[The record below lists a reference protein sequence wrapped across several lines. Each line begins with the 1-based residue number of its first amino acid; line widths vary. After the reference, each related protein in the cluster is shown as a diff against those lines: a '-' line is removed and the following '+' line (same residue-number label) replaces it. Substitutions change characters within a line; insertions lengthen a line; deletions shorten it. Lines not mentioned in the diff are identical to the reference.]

1 MATEGH
7 GAGGHGTGGHGKK
20 ERKADATFFSTR
32 PGGSDGFCE
41 AKVLKSRMKGRE
53 FHWSRVGMCRPTGG
67 GYFEIRVE
75 GEKSVL
81 VPEAPRGVHD
91 IYAEVD
97 DSVPDGTIIKYSLY
111 QVVFEGGVAKE
122 KMLHH
127 PELEIGF

>member
-1 MATEGH
+1 MALKGTAEKGTAEKGTAR
-7 GAGGHGTGGHGKK
+7 GAKQT
-20 ERKADATFFSTR
+20 RRFSTPA
-32 PGGSDGFCE
+32 PGGSDGFCK
-41 AKVLKSRMKGRE
+41 AKVLKERMKGRE

-67 GYFEIRVE
+67 GYFEIRVK

-81 VPEAPRGVHD
+81 VPETPRGVHD

-111 QVVFEGGVAKE
+111 QVIFEDGVAKE
-122 KMLHH
+122 KMLHD